1 MGDALPD
8 EPRPEHSR
16 RGRGS
21 GPAERDWSQRN
32 PALYHR
38 FRDWRGP
45 GGPWRVYRRAK
56 PGDRL
61 QHRYRRSSAGLRD
74 QRHRWTGQHHRLRS
88 RLADRGHGD
97 LVWPGHPR
105 HQPIRTGL
113 RLHHHDRRPDRS
125 AARFVRSARELSRLF
140 PRFLGDR
147 VRWGAVLVLFVFV
160 GLIPPLAGLNENLNP
175 DTSSRFQIFLGT
187 SALVLALWAISYN
200 LMLGYT
206 GMVSFAHAAYY
217 GVGAYTVAL
226 IFKRYHL
233 PVLVGLGA
241 APFAAAAV
249 GLVTGLVA
257 QRAVRLY
264 FSLLTLAISQLL
276 FSIVF
281 SWYDFTGG
289 DNGISITLPDQL
301 SDYTTLYY
309 FTAAVVGICLLLMFI
324 LVRSPF
330 GAALLSI
337 RENRQRAAAIG
348 INVKVYELAIY
359 TIAALFAGVAG
370 GLFVMYQQQ
379 AYPEMLY
386 WTANAQPVVVSLL
399 GGISTFLGPAIGAF
413 IYVVLDNTISKQF
426 PYQFDIILGA
436 IVLAVVL
443 AVPGGVS
450 DAPSVFLRLRERFRR
465 GEEAEKPPAESAG
478 EAIRMFDVR
487 KALASEAIQAEKV
500 HSGKTLLRIEHL
512 SRNFG
517 GLRAVEDVSLEVKEG
532 DRHAIIGPNGAG
544 KSTLF
549 NLITGQLKP
558 SSGKVIL
565 DGRDITGRPPHVIAK
580 TGIGRAFQITTIF
593 PKLSV
598 RQNLQYA
605 MLAHAGYTVRP
616 FGIADR
622 IFAGEAQELAE
633 AVGLGMWA
641 GLPAGQLSHGDQR
654 AIEIAISLAL
664 GSKLVL
670 LDEPTAGMSAYE
682 TDKAMELVRRLA
694 TERFLTL
701 LFCEHDMSVV
711 FSTARTVTVMHQ
723 GRVLTAGTPEQIRR
737 NPDVQKVYLGEL
749 EQEEV
754 GA

>member
-1 MGDALPD
+1 
-8 EPRPEHSR
+8 
-16 RGRGS
+16 
-21 GPAERDWSQRN
+21 
-32 PALYHR
+32 
-38 FRDWRGP
+38 
-45 GGPWRVYRRAK
+45 
-56 PGDRL
+56 
-61 QHRYRRSSAGLRD
+61 
-74 QRHRWTGQHHRLRS
+74 
-88 RLADRGHGD
+88 
-97 LVWPGHPR
+97 
-105 HQPIRTGL
+105 
-113 RLHHHDRRPDRS
+113 
-125 AARFVRSARELSRLF
+125 
-140 PRFLGDR
+140 
-147 VRWGAVLVLFVFV
+147 VLVLFLFV
-160 GLIPPLAGLNENLNP
+160 GLIPPLAGVYENLNP

-233 PVLVGLGA
+233 PILMGLAA

-249 GLVTGLVA
+249 GFITGLVA

-309 FTAAVVGICLLLMFI
+309 FTAIVVAVCLLLMFI

-348 INVKVYELAIY
+348 INVRAYELAIY
-359 TIAALFAGVAG
+359 TIASVFAGVAG

-399 GGISTFLGPAIGAF
+399 GGTTTFLGPAIGAF
-413 IYVVLDNTISKQF
+413 IYVVLDNSISKQF

-436 IVLAVVL
+436 IVLGVVL
-443 AVPGGVS
+443 AVPGGIS
-450 DAPSVFLRLRERFRR
+450 DVPSVFLRLRQRFRR
-465 GEEAEKPPAESAG
+465 GDETEAPPAESTG

-487 KALASEAIQAEKV
+487 KALATGAIQAEEV
-500 HSGKTLLRIEHL
+500 HSGQTLLRIEHV
-512 SRNFG
+512 SRRFG
-517 GLRAVEDVSLEVKEG
+517 GLRAVEDVSLEVMQG

-558 SSGKVIL
+558 SSGKVIF
-565 DGRDITGRPPHVIAK
+565 DGRDITGKPPHVIAR

-593 PKLSV
+593 PKLTV

-605 MLAHAGYTVRP
+605 MLARSGYTVRP
-616 FGIADR
+616 YGIANR
-622 IFAGEAQELAE
+622 MFSAEAQELAE
-633 AVGLGMWA
+633 AVGLGTWA
-641 GLPAGQLSHGDQR
+641 DLPAGQLSHGDQR

-694 TERFLTL
+694 TERHLTL

-723 GRVLTAGTPEQIRR
+723 GRILTAGTPEQIRR

-749 EQEEV
+749 EQEEI

>member
-1 MGDALPD
+1 
-8 EPRPEHSR
+8 
-16 RGRGS
+16 
-21 GPAERDWSQRN
+21 
-32 PALYHR
+32 
-38 FRDWRGP
+38 
-45 GGPWRVYRRAK
+45 
-56 PGDRL
+56 
-61 QHRYRRSSAGLRD
+61 
-74 QRHRWTGQHHRLRS
+74 
-88 RLADRGHGD
+88 
-97 LVWPGHPR
+97 
-105 HQPIRTGL
+105 
-113 RLHHHDRRPDRS
+113 
-125 AARFVRSARELSRLF
+125 
-140 PRFLGDR
+140 
-147 VRWGAVLVLFVFV
+147 VLVLFLFV

-348 INVKVYELAIY
+348 INVKAYELAIY
-359 TIAALFAGVAG
+359 TVAALFAGVAG

-465 GEEAEKPPAESAG
+465 GEEAEKPPAESSG

-500 HSGKTLLRIEHL
+500 HSEKTLLRIEHL

-565 DGRDITGRPPHVIAK
+565 DGRDITGKPPHVIAK

-593 PKLSV
+593 PKLTV

-616 FGIADR
+616 FGIANR
-622 IFAGEAQELAE
+622 IFAGEAQGLAE

-641 GLPAGQLSHGDQR
+641 DLPAGQLSHGDQR

>member
-1 MGDALPD
+1 
-8 EPRPEHSR
+8 
-16 RGRGS
+16 
-21 GPAERDWSQRN
+21 
-32 PALYHR
+32 
-38 FRDWRGP
+38 
-45 GGPWRVYRRAK
+45 
-56 PGDRL
+56 
-61 QHRYRRSSAGLRD
+61 
-74 QRHRWTGQHHRLRS
+74 
-88 RLADRGHGD
+88 
-97 LVWPGHPR
+97 
-105 HQPIRTGL
+105 
-113 RLHHHDRRPDRS
+113 
-125 AARFVRSARELSRLF
+125 LF
-140 PRFLGDR
+140 PRSLGDR
-147 VRWGAVLVLFVFV
+147 VRWGAVLVLFLFV
-160 GLIPPLAGLNENLNP
+160 GLVPPLAGLNENLNP
-175 DTSSRFQIFLGT
+175 DASSRFQIFLGT

-301 SDYTTLYY
+301 NDYTTLYY
-309 FTAAVVGICLLLMFI
+309 FTAAVVGVCLLLMFI

-359 TIAALFAGVAG
+359 TVAALFAGVAG

-399 GGISTFLGPAIGAF
+399 GGISTFLGPAIGAL

-450 DAPSVFLRLRERFRR
+450 DVPSVFLRLRERFRR
-465 GEEAEKPPAESAG
+465 GEEAEKPPVESGG

-565 DGRDITGRPPHVIAK
+565 DGRDITGKPPHVIAK

-593 PKLSV
+593 PKLTV

-616 FGIADR
+616 FGIANR
-622 IFAGEAQELAE
+622 IFAGEAQGLAE
-633 AVGLGMWA
+633 AVGLGTWA
-641 GLPAGQLSHGDQR
+641 DLPAGQLSHGDQR

>member
-1 MGDALPD
+1 
-8 EPRPEHSR
+8 
-16 RGRGS
+16 
-21 GPAERDWSQRN
+21 
-32 PALYHR
+32 
-38 FRDWRGP
+38 
-45 GGPWRVYRRAK
+45 
-56 PGDRL
+56 
-61 QHRYRRSSAGLRD
+61 
-74 QRHRWTGQHHRLRS
+74 
-88 RLADRGHGD
+88 
-97 LVWPGHPR
+97 
-105 HQPIRTGL
+105 
-113 RLHHHDRRPDRS
+113 
-125 AARFVRSARELSRLF
+125 
-140 PRFLGDR
+140 
-147 VRWGAVLVLFVFV
+147 
-160 GLIPPLAGLNENLNP
+160 
-175 DTSSRFQIFLGT
+175 
-187 SALVLALWAISYN
+187 
-200 LMLGYT
+200 
-206 GMVSFAHAAYY
+206 
-217 GVGAYTVAL
+217 
-226 IFKRYHL
+226 
-233 PVLVGLGA
+233 
-241 APFAAAAV
+241 
-249 GLVTGLVA
+249 
-257 QRAVRLY
+257 
-264 FSLLTLAISQLL
+264 
-276 FSIVF
+276 
-281 SWYDFTGG
+281 
-289 DNGISITLPDQL
+289 
-301 SDYTTLYY
+301 
-309 FTAAVVGICLLLMFI
+309 
-324 LVRSPF
+324 
-330 GAALLSI
+330 
-337 RENRQRAAAIG
+337 
-348 INVKVYELAIY
+348 
-359 TIAALFAGVAG
+359 
-370 GLFVMYQQQ
+370 VMYQQQ

-399 GGISTFLGPAIGAF
+399 GGISTFLGPAIGAL

-450 DAPSVFLRLRERFRR
+450 DVPSVFLRLRERFRR
-465 GEEAEKPPAESAG
+465 GEEAEKPPVESGG

-565 DGRDITGRPPHVIAK
+565 DGRDITGKPPHVIAR

-593 PKLSV
+593 PKLTV

-616 FGIADR
+616 FGIANR
-622 IFAGEAQELAE
+622 IFAGEAQGLAE
-633 AVGLGMWA
+633 AVGLGTWA
-641 GLPAGQLSHGDQR
+641 DLPAGQLSHGDQR

-694 TERFLTL
+694 TERFLRL

>member
-1 MGDALPD
+1 
-8 EPRPEHSR
+8 
-16 RGRGS
+16 
-21 GPAERDWSQRN
+21 
-32 PALYHR
+32 
-38 FRDWRGP
+38 
-45 GGPWRVYRRAK
+45 
-56 PGDRL
+56 
-61 QHRYRRSSAGLRD
+61 
-74 QRHRWTGQHHRLRS
+74 
-88 RLADRGHGD
+88 
-97 LVWPGHPR
+97 
-105 HQPIRTGL
+105 
-113 RLHHHDRRPDRS
+113 
-125 AARFVRSARELSRLF
+125 
-140 PRFLGDR
+140 
-147 VRWGAVLVLFVFV
+147 VLVLFLFV
-160 GLIPPLAGLNENLNP
+160 AAIPPLAGLDENLNP
-175 DTSSRFQIFLGT
+175 DASARFQIFLGT

-226 IFKRYHL
+226 LFKRYNV
-233 PVLVGLGA
+233 PVLVGLAA
-241 APFAAAAV
+241 APFVAAV
-249 GLVTGLVA
+249 VGLITGLVA

-276 FSIVF
+276 FSLVYQ
-281 SWYDFTGG
+281 SYDFTGG
-289 DNGISITLPDQL
+289 DNGASITVPDQL
-301 SDYTTLYY
+301 TDYTTLYY
-309 FTAAVVGICLLLMFI
+309 FTAAVVGVCLLLMFM
-324 LVRSPF
+324 LVRSPL

-370 GLFVMYQQQ
+370 GLFIFYQQQ

-399 GGISTFLGPAIGAF
+399 GGTTTFLGPAIGAF

-436 IVLAVVL
+436 IVLGVVL
-443 AVPGGVS
+443 VVPGGVS
-450 DAPSVFLRLRERFRR
+450 DLPTVFARLRERFHRAD
-465 GEEAEKPPAESAG
+465 EAEAPVESAG

-487 KALASEAIQAEKV
+487 KALASEAIQAEEV
-500 HSGKTLLRIEHL
+500 HSEKTLLSIEHL
-512 SRNFG
+512 SKRFG

-549 NLITGQLKP
+549 NLVTGQIKP
-558 SSGKVIL
+558 TSGKVVF
-565 DGRDITGRPPHVIAK
+565 DGRDITGKPPHAIAR

-593 PKLSV
+593 PKLTV

-605 MLAHAGYTVRP
+605 MLAHGGYTIRP
-616 FGIADR
+616 FGIANR
-622 IFAGEAQELAE
+622 MFSAEAQELAE
-633 AVGLGMWA
+633 AVGLGAWA

-694 TERFLTL
+694 IERHLTL

-723 GRVLTAGTPEQIRR
+723 GRVLTAGTPEEIRH

-749 EQEEV
+749 EQEEL

>member
-1 MGDALPD
+1 
-8 EPRPEHSR
+8 
-16 RGRGS
+16 
-21 GPAERDWSQRN
+21 
-32 PALYHR
+32 
-38 FRDWRGP
+38 
-45 GGPWRVYRRAK
+45 
-56 PGDRL
+56 
-61 QHRYRRSSAGLRD
+61 
-74 QRHRWTGQHHRLRS
+74 
-88 RLADRGHGD
+88 
-97 LVWPGHPR
+97 
-105 HQPIRTGL
+105 
-113 RLHHHDRRPDRS
+113 
-125 AARFVRSARELSRLF
+125 
-140 PRFLGDR
+140 
-147 VRWGAVLVLFVFV
+147 
-160 GLIPPLAGLNENLNP
+160 
-175 DTSSRFQIFLGT
+175 
-187 SALVLALWAISYN
+187 
-200 LMLGYT
+200 
-206 GMVSFAHAAYY
+206 MVSFAHAAYY

-605 MLAHAGYTVRP
+605 ATRCDP
-616 FGIADR
+616 S
-622 IFAGEAQELAE
+622 
-633 AVGLGMWA
+633 
-641 GLPAGQLSHGDQR
+641 GLP
-654 AIEIAISLAL
+654 IAYSQARRRSL
-664 GSKLVL
+664 
-670 LDEPTAGMSAYE
+670 P
-682 TDKAMELVRRLA
+682 RRLVWGCGQVSLPA
-694 TERFLTL
+694 
-701 LFCEHDMSVV
+701 S
-711 FSTARTVTVMHQ
+711 
-723 GRVLTAGTPEQIRR
+723 
-737 NPDVQKVYLGEL
+737 
-749 EQEEV
+749 
-754 GA
+754 

>member
-1 MGDALPD
+1 MIRLLP
-8 EPRPEHSR
+8 
-16 RGRGS
+16 
-21 GPAERDWSQRN
+21 
-32 PALYHR
+32 
-38 FRDWRGP
+38 
-45 GGPWRVYRRAK
+45 
-56 PGDRL
+56 
-61 QHRYRRSSAGLRD
+61 
-74 QRHRWTGQHHRLRS
+74 RS
-88 RLADRGHGD
+88 RA
-97 LVWPGHPR
+97 
-105 HQPIRTGL
+105 
-113 RLHHHDRRPDRS
+113 
-125 AARFVRSARELSRLF
+125 
-140 PRFLGDR
+140 DR
-147 VRWGAVLVLFVFV
+147 VRWAVVVLLALFAAV
-160 GLIPPLAGLNENLNP
+160 IPPLAGVYENLNP
-175 DTSSRFQIFLGT
+175 DASSRFNIFLGT

-206 GMVSFAHAAYY
+206 GMVSFAHAAYF

-226 IFKRYHL
+226 IFHRYHL
-233 PVLVGLGA
+233 PIVVGLA
-241 APFAAAAV
+241 ATPLVAAAV
-249 GLVTGLVA
+249 GFLTGLVA

-281 SWYDFTGG
+281 QWYDFTGG
-289 DNGISITLPDQL
+289 DNGISIQLPDQL

-309 FTAAVVGICLLLMFI
+309 FTAAVVALCLVLMFI
-324 LVRSPF
+324 VVRSPF

-337 RENRQRAAAIG
+337 RENRERAASIG
-348 INVKVYELAIY
+348 INVRAYELAIY
-359 TIAALFAGVAG
+359 TVAAVFAGVAG

-386 WTANAQPVVVSLL
+386 WTANAQPVVVALL
-399 GGISTFLGPAIGAF
+399 GGTATFLGPAVGAF
-413 IYVVLDNTISKQF
+413 IYVVLDNAIAKQF

-436 IVLAVVL
+436 IVLGVVL
-443 AVPGGVS
+443 VVPGGIS
-450 DAPSVFLRLRERFRR
+450 DAPSVFMRLRERFHR
-465 GEEAEKPPAESAG
+465 GEEAEAPAESAG

-487 KALASEAIQAEKV
+487 KALASEAIQAEEV
-500 HSGKTLLRIEHL
+500 RSGATLLRIEHL
-512 SRNFG
+512 SRSFG
-517 GLRAVEDVSLEVKEG
+517 GLRAVEDVSIEVKQG

-558 SSGKVIL
+558 NSGKVIF
-565 DGRDITGRPPHVIAK
+565 DGRDITGKPPHVIAR

-593 PKLSV
+593 PKLTV

-605 MLAHAGYTVRP
+605 MLAHGGFTVRP
-616 FGIADR
+616 FGIANR
-622 IFAGEAQELAE
+622 MFSAEAQELAE
-633 AVGLGMWA
+633 AVGLGEWA
-641 GLPAGQLSHGDQR
+641 DLPAGQLSHGDQR

-694 TERFLTL
+694 LERHLTL

-711 FSTARTVTVMHQ
+711 FSTARTLTVMHQ
-723 GRVLTAGTPEQIRR
+723 GRVLTEGTPEQIRH

-749 EQEEV
+749 EQEEL